1 MEPLSGKCRGREESG
16 SETSHT
22 TASTLDPAER
32 SLEIL
37 PALCDARTGSDC
49 NTPVSSPK
57 RKSEETFEGQRAWLQ
72 KRSKSDPLQ
81 PCTTAPSPTCTA
93 PRNERDRVPV
103 ITGRVHKG
111 DRRTSTGTIDELL
124 ILDKRLKH
132 LETHLDDWKEVN
144 MFATELI
151 GTTKVKDQR
160 VEYLRSRTTQRDIRT
175 AITAGEH
182 KKSKIT
188 EELNKIPYDIGPSI
202 WFILPTLREERENA
216 YYALLA
222 HPYIA
227 QKTASSVTG
236 LKKKLKQEI
245 INFFDKS
252 FTYQIAAMHRVPVL
266 LTGPLLRLGGDT
278 LFRATDGLN
287 TGGENYRQLD
297 DYNQKL
303 WQEIVSQDVGIL
315 SRNVR
320 NQSCQM
326 RSRGESSISSL
337 GLTGLFLGDNQES
350 EYDEGGEANI
360 EVMSP
365 FPKYRKLR
373 RDSGAD
379 LGSPP
384 NTSESESNE
393 SFYDPYGEEDSRIK
407 MTVMNS

>member
-1 MEPLSGKCRGREESG
+1 MELLSGKCRGREESG

-32 SLEIL
+32 SLTHQEIL

-57 RKSEETFEGQRAWLQ
+57 RKSEETFEGQRA

-132 LETHLDDWKEVN
+132 LETLLDDWKEAN

-182 KKSKIT
+182 KKSKEIISNPQSNEIACEIVRRLRKEVGYAEVVNLSLEMKHNANLFYLLKIT

-252 FTYQIAAMHRVPVL
+252 FTYQIAAVHRVPVL

-303 WQEIVSQDVGIL
+303 WQEIVSQNVGIL

-320 NQSCQM
+320 NQS
-326 RSRGESSISSL
+326 
-337 GLTGLFLGDNQES
+337 
-350 EYDEGGEANI
+350 
-360 EVMSP
+360 
-365 FPKYRKLR
+365 
-373 RDSGAD
+373 
-379 LGSPP
+379 
-384 NTSESESNE
+384 
-393 SFYDPYGEEDSRIK
+393 
-407 MTVMNS
+407 